1 MRTILRVAVD
11 HAQAK
16 ACCSAHEHARVCH
29 GIVQRGAPRR
39 HIQARKP
46 AEDIVRQTAGSHAW
60 ELLLRI
66 RTCRSWWL
74 ALFFP
79 CTFQT
84 FHQSAPWP
92 QRGGASPGES

>member
-39 HIQARKP
+39 YIQARKP
-46 AEDIVRQTAGSHAW
+46 VRDIVRQTAGSLAW
-60 ELLLRI
+60 GLVRT
-66 RTCRSWWL
+66 RTCQSLWL

-79 CTFQT
+79 YTFQT
-84 FHQSAPWP
+84 FHRSAPWP